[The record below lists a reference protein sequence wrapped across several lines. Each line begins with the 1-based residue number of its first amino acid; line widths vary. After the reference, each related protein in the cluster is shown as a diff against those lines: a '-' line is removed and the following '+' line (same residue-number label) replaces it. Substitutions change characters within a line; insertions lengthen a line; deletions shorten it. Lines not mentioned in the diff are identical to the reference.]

1 MEIIDIGSNSD
12 RPQQFGLKE
21 YADWG
26 GHVSV
31 ILRMSEPRFGT
42 CEALFMCIDLCVS
55 KCTTNLYTKG
65 VYAGYIINK
74 RCCFLKEVPWDL
86 IDTRF

>member
-31 ILRMSEPRFGT
+31 ILRMSEPRIGT
-42 CEALFMCIDLCVS
+42 C
-55 KCTTNLYTKG
+55 
-65 VYAGYIINK
+65 
-74 RCCFLKEVPWDL
+74 
-86 IDTRF
+86 